1 MDHHDESFTTTDAM
15 EIDGDTVHQSEAEE
29 RLQPHGSYASA
40 KQCALQRRNKTNK
53 PEKDFYNYIKFFC
66 VHYFEGKPYM
76 LMYSEYRHSLVI
88 NGLVK
93 DAGHWVDGF

>member
-1 MDHHDESFTTTDAM
+1 MA
-15 EIDGDTVHQSEAEE
+15 
-29 RLQPHGSYASA
+29 
-40 KQCALQRRNKTNK
+40 
-53 PEKDFYNYIKFFC
+53 EKDFYNYIKFFC

-93 DAGHWVDGF
+93 DAGHWVDGFQDATVLRDLCAKHTREDGTVYFIDGREKMVQRLRMVLNL